1 MGPQLLSSP
10 TFHRGVHAVAK
21 KVRQLRHGKDPEE
34 MGGTNI
40 ESRSLGAACHRTF
53 WLIRNV
59 YAGSGDSDAK
69 KFLDH
74 YLEELKDQFRG
85 GSSTKK

>member
-1 MGPQLLSSP
+1 MWVRVLEAWLTARLLSSP

-40 ESRSLGAACHRTF
+40 ER
-53 WLIRNV
+53 
-59 YAGSGDSDAK
+59 SGDSDAK